1 MPDLS
6 NVVVV
11 YTIKKILNVGA
22 PFSPNK

>member
-11 YTIKKILNVGA
+11 YIKKLLNVGA
-22 PFSPNK
+22 PLSPNK